1 MYAVIEIQGSQ
12 YKAEKGAVLT
22 VDRMSE
28 SEGDKVVFDK
38 VLMLRD
44 DKKVKIGEP
53 FVKGATVKGVV
64 EEHTRGPKVIVRK
77 YKRRKRYKRT
87 RGHRQQYSQVRI
99 EEISASA

>member
-22 VDRMSE
+22 VDRMSAPEGE
-28 SEGDKVVFDK
+28 SVLFDK

-44 DKKVKIGEP
+44 DKSVKIGEP
-53 FVKGATVKGVV
+53 YVKGATVKAVV

-87 RGHRQQYSQVRI
+87 RGHVPQYSQVRI
-99 EEISASA
+99 EEISGSA